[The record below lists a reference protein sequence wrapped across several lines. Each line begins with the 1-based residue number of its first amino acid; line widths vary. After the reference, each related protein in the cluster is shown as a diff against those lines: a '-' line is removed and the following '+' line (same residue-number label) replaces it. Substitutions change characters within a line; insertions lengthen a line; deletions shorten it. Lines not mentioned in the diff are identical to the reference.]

1 MDSFVVID
9 FETASLRSTPIQVGL
24 IEVTDGV
31 PGRSEE
37 FFIFQEASR
46 FDSFSIQVHGI
57 YPEDVRDAVRWP
69 EALAEIV
76 AFIAGRPV
84 IAHFAQFDIG
94 VIRDACDEW
103 KLPWPEFTYAC
114 TVVIGRHV
122 WPEMPSHSLGH
133 LAPALGVSMDATK
146 RHKALYDAMLTAL
159 VVKKAMIDTSTTTLD
174 ELLVVAR
181 VWPGLLAPT
190 EWGHCHGKQ
199 HQHRAKD
206 IEVNA
211 GADSNGALYGQ
222 KIAFTGAMSM
232 SRTQA
237 QQIVATA
244 GGIPQDNVR
253 KDTTYLVMGYQDKR
267 VLAEGQ
273 TQSSKLRKVLNMRE
287 AGSQVELVDEVDF
300 LRLLAA

>member
-1 MDSFVVID
+1 VID
-9 FETASLRSTPIQVGL
+9 FETASLRSAPIQVGL

-31 PGRSEE
+31 PGRSKE

-46 FDSFSIQVHGI
+46 FDSFSIEVHGI
-57 YPEDVRDAVRWP
+57 YPEDVQDAARWP

-84 IAHFAQFDIG
+84 IAHFAQYDIG

-103 KLPWPEFTYAC
+103 ELPWPEFTYAC

-133 LAPALGVSMDATK
+133 LPPALGLSMDATK
-146 RHKALYDAMLTAL
+146 RHDALYDAMLTAL
-159 VVKKAMIDTSTTTLD
+159 VVKKAMVDTSTTTLD
-174 ELLVVAR
+174 QLLVVAR

-190 EWGHCHGKQ
+190 EWNHCHGK
-199 HQHRAKD
+199 QHRAKD

-211 GADSNGALYGQ
+211 GADSSGALYGQ
-222 KIAFTGAMSM
+222 RVAFTGAMSM

-237 QQIVATA
+237 QKIVAIA

-253 KDTTYLVMGYQDKR
+253 KDTTYLVLGYQDKTF
-267 VLAEGQ
+267 LAEGQ
-273 TQSSKLRKVLNMRE
+273 TQSSKLRKALNMRA

>member
-9 FETASLRSTPIQVGL
+9 FETASLGSRAPIQVGL

-37 FFIFQEASR
+37 FFIYQDASR
-46 FDSFSIQVHGI
+46 FDSLAIEVHGI
-57 YPEDVRDAVRWP
+57 YPEDVQDAVCWP

-84 IAHFAQFDIG
+84 IAHFAQYDIG

-103 KLPWPEFTYAC
+103 ELPWPEFTYAC

-122 WPEMPSHSLGH
+122 WPKMPSHSLGH
-133 LAPALGVSMDATK
+133 LAPALGIAMDTTK
-146 RHKALYDAMLTAL
+146 CHKALYDAMLTAL
-159 VVKKAMIDTSTTTLD
+159 VVKKAMVDTSTTTLD
-174 ELLVVAR
+174 ELLLVAR
-181 VWPGLLAPT
+181 VWLGLLAPT
-190 EWGHCHGKQ
+190 GSSHCHGKQ

-211 GADSNGALYGQ
+211 FAA
-222 KIAFTGAMSM
+222 ATSM

-237 QQIVATA
+237 QQVVAST
-244 GGIPQDNVR
+244 GGI
-253 KDTTYLVMGYQDKR
+253 
-267 VLAEGQ
+267 
-273 TQSSKLRKVLNMRE
+273 SKLRKVLNVARN
-287 AGSQVELVDEVDF
+287 
-300 LRLLAA
+300 R